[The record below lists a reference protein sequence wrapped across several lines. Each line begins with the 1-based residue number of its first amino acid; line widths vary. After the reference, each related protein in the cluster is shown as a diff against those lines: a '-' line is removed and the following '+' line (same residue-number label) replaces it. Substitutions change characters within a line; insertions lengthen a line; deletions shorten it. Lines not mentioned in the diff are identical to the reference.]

1 MSVDNADIRLLRL
14 FMSIVETGGFT
25 AAQAELNLTL
35 STISGRISAL
45 EQRLGVELCK
55 RGRSGFSLTE
65 EGRAVYEE
73 SSRLFAALDRFNR
86 RATGLRTHLGGILS
100 IGLVDNTISD
110 PSFNFSKVIAR
121 FSEAAPSVGLNIKT
135 NPPGE
140 LLRDVVSG
148 TIQVAIGSFPRVTLG
163 LTYFDL
169 YQEQQN
175 LYCAKTHPLFD
186 VPDESIDP
194 TSIQAHKI
202 IARSYWG
209 ARDVKAFAISA
220 PDATVSDMEA
230 EAHLILSGAYLGYLP
245 EHYAGSFVRSGS
257 LRPLRPARFSY
268 LAPFQVALDESRS
281 KSPVMSLFLSL
292 VFDETK
298 HSSAPRANT
307 TSQRPWPENLRV
319 AHDAEANI
327 PPKKLLSMPNST
339 ERFSQK

>member
-1 MSVDNADIRLLRL
+1 MTQGVRPRMSVDNADIRLLRL

-65 EGRAVYEE
+65 EGRVVYEE

-110 PSFNFSKVIAR
+110 PNFSFSKVIAR
-121 FSEAAPSVGLNIKT
+121 FSEAAPAVGLNIKT

-163 LTYFDL
+163 LTYLDL

-175 LYCAKTHPLFD
+175 FYCARVHPLFE
-186 VPDESIDP
+186 VPDESIDV

-202 IARSYWG
+202 IARTYWG
-209 ARDVKAFAISA
+209 ARDMKVFAINA

-230 EAHLILSGAYLGYLP
+230 EAHLILSGVYLGYLP
-245 EHYAGSFVRSGS
+245 EHYAAPFVRSGL

-268 LAPFQVALDESRS
+268 LAQFQVALDENRS
-281 KSPVMSLFLSL
+281 KSPVVSLFLNL
-292 VFDETK
+292 VF
-298 HSSAPRANT
+298 HQARQSSPLRASRT
-307 TSQRPWPENLRV
+307 GPEV
-319 AHDAEANI
+319 AALGAARE
-327 PPKKLLSMPNST
+327 P
-339 ERFSQK
+339 

>member
-110 PSFNFSKVIAR
+110 PNFSFSKVIAR
-121 FSEAAPSVGLNIKT
+121 FCEAAPAVGLNIKT

-148 TIQVAIGSFPRVTLG
+148 TSGIPSFLATTAG
-163 LTYFDL
+163 LM
-169 YQEQQN
+169 
-175 LYCAKTHPLFD
+175 
-186 VPDESIDP
+186 
-194 TSIQAHKI
+194 
-202 IARSYWG
+202 
-209 ARDVKAFAISA
+209 FADDHS
-220 PDATVSDMEA
+220 
-230 EAHLILSGAYLGYLP
+230 
-245 EHYAGSFVRSGS
+245 
-257 LRPLRPARFSY
+257 
-268 LAPFQVALDESRS
+268 
-281 KSPVMSLFLSL
+281 
-292 VFDETK
+292 TK
-298 HSSAPRANT
+298 HSQVAVTDRGSG
-307 TSQRPWPENLRV
+307 TSLGQIGALP
-319 AHDAEANI
+319 AERHQHGRLWQLESVLAGQ
-327 PPKKLLSMPNST
+327 T
-339 ERFSQK
+339 HQA